1 MQSMKQ
7 TGEDPKN
14 INNLVKNLNN
24 CLLQIFVILAF
35 SYFSYAV
42 ERGFN
47 LETPCTESNM
57 MNCGEKKRSQYHRWL

>member
-1 MQSMKQ
+1 MRQ

-14 INNLVKNLNN
+14 INNLVKNLNK

-47 LETPCTESNM
+47 LETPSTKSNM
-57 MNCGEKKRSQYHRWL
+57 MNCHEKKRSQNYKRL